1 MDATTISV
9 QDFANMIIVAGFAGF
24 IGLTFGALIGQGVVV
39 IAKKIA
45 EHRKQKKAK
54 EVTE

>member
-9 QDFANMIIVAGFAGF
+9 QEFASMIIVAGFAGF
-24 IGLTFGALIGQGVVV
+24 IGMTFGALIGQGVIV

-54 EVTE
+54 TVTE

>member
-24 IGLTFGALIGQGVVV
+24 IGMTMGALIGQGVVV
-39 IAKKIA
+39 ITKKIA

-54 EVTE
+54 AVTE